1 MGSISKWT
9 ARAAAGAAI
18 LALVAA
24 AGEAQNLIDI
34 GVDQIRVEGN
44 ATTLVPFTLTLAGPA
59 TSTITVNWRTIGGS
73 AQVGFDFVLV
83 TSGTVTFNPG
93 DLSKPLTPTVQ
104 IVGDSSPEW
113 SSTLQQDEVF
123 FVELFNPIGATIR
136 RGRASVT
143 IIDDDVS
150 QPGAQYLSAVTDST
164 GKGSNDGRNRLQW
177 RVPAAPSG
185 PTRFNVCFKTSATTC
200 TPPLADT
207 DIAGGGCF
215 NVPGPFTPGSKM
227 LFTHDKSSAIRVRV
241 GNNYCYTVFT
251 YYPAVSN
258 ERAEV
263 SVKAFNSGPG
273 PVRWTLTPGHYGGT
287 AAASLVPPTVG
298 LDGIYS
304 VGTDGVVYAMQRGA
318 SGGLWPSTWNP
329 LALGKPAHSRSPVV
343 TFSAGARFF
352 AGTENG
358 EVHAVDARLGTL
370 VWSRAAVFPP
380 GSQQLMTGATGAQA
394 APAGIFKSFG
404 GLNDL
409 LVVGTATAV
418 GNTSFFALD
427 PTTGA
432 TLDSYPTVGDT
443 PPGPIDN
450 VLGMAVVDYATNKVY
465 FGTNGS
471 AFTLWGLDMGP
482 SGAPDLKL
490 LTTPAWN
497 PKPLGASGGT
507 TGSPVMRNGQL
518 YMGTDNGANSQVHSL
533 RASDGLLYSY
543 THGDGQVKG
552 FVWPDRRDTRL
563 YFSTVNKVHGVFD
576 SGSSL
581 APIWAPISVV
591 SPSIPLQKPG
601 TDHLWV
607 GDGQGR
613 LIQIEVLTGTVTNSI
628 PLDTGTVQI
637 GAPSLD
643 NPNNLLIVGSD
654 KGVIYAVS
662 VPF

>member
-1 MGSISKWT
+1 MPIWKWT
-9 ARAAAGAAI
+9 ARVLATAAVLS
-18 LALVAA
+18 LAPRS
-24 AGEAQNLIDI
+24 GEAQNLIDI

-44 ATTLVPFTLTLAGPA
+44 ATTLVPFTLTLAAPA
-59 TSTITVNWRTIGGS
+59 TSTITVNWRTIAGS
-73 AQVGFDFVLV
+73 ATVGFDFALV
-83 TSGTVTFNPG
+83 SSGLVTFNPG

-104 IVGDSSPEW
+104 IVGDTTPEW

-123 FVELFNPIGATIR
+123 FVELFNAVGATIR

-143 IIDDDVS
+143 IVDDDVS
-150 QPGAQYLSAVTDST
+150 QPGAQYLSAVSDST
-164 GKGSNDGRNRLQW
+164 GGGPNDGRNRLQW
-177 RVPAAPSG
+177 RVPAAPVS
-185 PTRFNVCFKTSATTC
+185 PTRFNVCFKASAGACTS
-200 TPPLADT
+200 PLADT

-215 NVPGPFTPGSKM
+215 NVPGPFTAGSKM
-227 LFTHDKSSAIRVRV
+227 LFTHDSSSAIRVQV

-263 SVKAFNSGPG
+263 SVKAFDSNPG
-273 PVRWTLTPGHYGGT
+273 PVKWTFTPGHYGGV
-287 AAASLVPPTVG
+287 AAATLMPPTVG

-304 VGTDGVVYAMQRGA
+304 VGTDGVVHAMQRGV

-329 LALGKPAHSRSPVV
+329 LGLGKPAHSRSAVV
-343 TFSAGARFF
+343 TFSAGARMFV
-352 AGTENG
+352 GTENG

-370 VWSRAAVFPP
+370 VWSRAAGFPP

-394 APAGIFKSFG
+394 APAGLFKSFG

-409 LVVGTATAV
+409 ILVGTATAV

-427 PTTGA
+427 PLTGA
-432 TLDSYPTVGDT
+432 TLDSYPTGGDT

-450 VLGMAVVDYATNKVY
+450 VFGMAVVDYAANRVY

-471 AFTLWGLDMGP
+471 SFTLWGLDLGP
-482 SGAPDLKL
+482 SGAPDLKRF
-490 LTTPAWN
+490 TTPAWN
-497 PKPLGASGGT
+497 PKPLGTISGT

-518 YMGTDNGANSQVHSL
+518 YLGTDSGAASAIHSL
-533 RASDGLLYSY
+533 RASDGNLYSY

-563 YFSTVNKVHGVFD
+563 YFSTVGKLHGVFD
-576 SGSSL
+576 TGSSL
-581 APIWAPISVV
+581 ATIWTPINIV
-591 SPSIPLQKPG
+591 SPSIPLQMPG
-601 TDHLWV
+601 TDNLWV

-613 LIQIEVLTGTVTNSI
+613 LIQVDVLTGTVSNSL

-643 NPNNLLIVGSD
+643 LANGLVIVGSD
-654 KGVIYAVS
+654 KGVIYAVRA
-662 VPF
+662 PF